1 MIVWQAAAS
10 LAVRAALA
18 LARPGGGHT
27 YSRGGGGGGD
37 FGGGQNFSG
46 LIDFVFWLVLGHPLL
61 GIPLVIVGC
70 WIAYQVARSRESG
83 NWDVR
88 GARFGRNQ
96 PPLSIPPTKAP
107 PATTTTAAAMAPA
120 PGTQPIAVPLPTF
133 PPSPPPP
140 PVTAPVPA
148 APPERRQAQ
157 RAFAAGL
164 VDAAALARQDPEFS
178 LVLFEDFANQLYAA
192 AQLARAEP
200 AALDSLS
207 PYLSNAARAHL
218 TQRRPVGGR
227 VRAVVVGSLRVRAIA
242 ALPAAGERKAHVRI
256 TVGFE
261 SSLHVDDAN
270 RTVSQYVI
278 ESWHFVRTIGVPTRP
293 WKGVRTFGCPSCGAP
308 FRASGTKCS
317 ACGQVV
323 AGGVFDW
330 SVDQIDVGSIEN
342 APPALSGTDEEY
354 GTDLPTVADPDAVAA
369 WQELAASDPQLTDAA
384 LAGRIGL
391 IFNEL
396 QAAWSAMELGGV
408 RPFVTDSLFGYL
420 QFWTEAYRE
429 QGLRNVVEG
438 SAIDRLER
446 VKVRRDRNFD
456 ALTFRV
462 FAHGRDYT
470 VVTATNRVTGG
481 DRARDRRYSEYWTL
495 VRSAAVRRAPVA
507 AKVCPACAA
516 PLNVNM
522 AGNCAYCGSLVTS
535 GDFDWVLSKI
545 EQDDVYRG

>member
-1 MIVWQAAAS
+1 MTVCPAAAS
-10 LAVRAALA
+10 FAVQAALA

-27 YSRGGGGGGD
+27 YSRGGGGGGGD
-37 FGGGQNFSG
+37 FGGGQDFSG
-46 LIDFVFWLVLGHPLL
+46 LIDFVFWLVLGHPLV

-96 PPLSIPPTKAP
+96 PPLSLPPTKAP
-107 PATTTTAAAMAPA
+107 SAKTTTTTTAA
-120 PGTQPIAVPLPTF
+120 PGTQPIAVPLPTL
-133 PPSPPPP
+133 PPSLPPP
-140 PVTAPVPA
+140 PVTAPA
-148 APPERRQAQ
+148 AAQERRQAQ

-192 AQLARAEP
+192 AQLARADP

-207 PYLSNAARAHL
+207 PYLSSATRAHL

-261 SSLHVDDAN
+261 SKLHVDEAY
-270 RTVSQYVI
+270 RTASQYVI
-278 ESWHFVRTIGVPTRP
+278 ESWHFVRTVGVLTRP
-293 WKGVRTFGCPSCGAP
+293 WKGARTFGCPSCGAP
-308 FRASGTKCS
+308 FRATGTKCS
-317 ACGQVV
+317 SCGQMVS
-323 AGGVFDW
+323 GGAFDW
-330 SVDQIDVGSIEN
+330 SVDQIDVGSIES
-342 APPALSGTDEEY
+342 APPSLAGSDEEY
-354 GTDLPTVADPDAVAA
+354 GTDLPTVADPDAAGA
-369 WQELAASDPQLTDAA
+369 WQELAASDPKLTDAA

-391 IFNEL
+391 IFGEL
-396 QAAWSAMELGGV
+396 QVAWSAMELGGV

-429 QGLRNVVEG
+429 QGLRNVVER

-446 VKVRRDRNFD
+446 VKVVRDHNFD

-470 VVTATNRVTGG
+470 VVTATSQVTGG
-481 DRARDRRYSEYWTL
+481 DPARDRRYSEYWTL

-507 AKVCPACAA
+507 QKVCPACAA